1 MNRPFTIAV
10 DANPLTRPSLTGTEV
25 YARELARRLPAAGPE
40 LEWVFYASRPGP
52 AIPGLDLTV
61 LPGNRLWSQ
70 ARLPLELW
78 QRRPDLFFAPS
89 HVVPYLAPGRTLTV
103 VHDLAFERFPDAYRS
118 FDRWYLRRTTR
129 WALRRCLLVLA
140 VSESTRRDLVELYG
154 ADPERVV
161 VVHPGATP
169 PPARLRVREARL
181 TELGV
186 ARPFALQVGRVEP
199 RKNQS
204 AALAAV
210 ERLPGLSLVS
220 AGPIADARLAG
231 RLLASGRARVL
242 GRVEA
247 GDLELLYRS
256 ASALIF
262 PSLYEGFG
270 FPILEAMLRGLP
282 VVTVRGSSLPE
293 VGGEAA
299 LYAAAPDDVDGL
311 ADALRSVIEDPGCR
325 RRVVAAGRRQ
335 ASRFSWD
342 RTAAG
347 VVQVI
352 RGQLA
357 R

>member
-1 MNRPFTIAV
+1 M
-10 DANPLTRPSLTGTEV
+10 
-25 YARELARRLPAAGPE
+25 PAAGPE

-70 ARLPLELW
+70 TRLPLELW

-181 TELGV
+181 TELGL
-186 ARPFALQVGRVEP
+186 RPTSVQDRKHFHSVYFRMPDGMLIEIATDGPGFLVDEPAESLGQGLALPPWLE
-199 RKNQS
+199 
-204 AALAAV
+204 V
-210 ERLPGLSLVS
+210 ERATLEREL
-220 AGPIADARLAG
+220 APIG
-231 RLLASGRARVL
+231 
-242 GRVEA
+242 
-247 GDLELLYRS
+247 
-256 ASALIF
+256 
-262 PSLYEGFG
+262 
-270 FPILEAMLRGLP
+270 
-282 VVTVRGSSLPE
+282 
-293 VGGEAA
+293 
-299 LYAAAPDDVDGL
+299 
-311 ADALRSVIEDPGCR
+311 
-325 RRVVAAGRRQ
+325 
-335 ASRFSWD
+335 
-342 RTAAG
+342 
-347 VVQVI
+347 
-352 RGQLA
+352 
-357 R
+357 